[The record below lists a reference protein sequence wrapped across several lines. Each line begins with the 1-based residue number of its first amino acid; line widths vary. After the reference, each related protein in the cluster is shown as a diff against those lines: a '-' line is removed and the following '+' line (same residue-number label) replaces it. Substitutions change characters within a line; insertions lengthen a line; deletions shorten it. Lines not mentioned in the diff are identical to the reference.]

1 MVVVLLKACGGCGIP
16 GTGRLA
22 GLGGKAGGPWPCAG
36 GAVDKSAFPP
46 RDSAT
51 ASPWVPPPPSGE

>member
-22 GLGGKAGGPWPCAG
+22 GLGGKAGGPWLCAG
-36 GAVDKSAFPP
+36 RTVVDKPVAFPSM
-46 RDSAT
+46 DSSAT
-51 ASPWVPPPPSGE
+51 WVPPPSGG